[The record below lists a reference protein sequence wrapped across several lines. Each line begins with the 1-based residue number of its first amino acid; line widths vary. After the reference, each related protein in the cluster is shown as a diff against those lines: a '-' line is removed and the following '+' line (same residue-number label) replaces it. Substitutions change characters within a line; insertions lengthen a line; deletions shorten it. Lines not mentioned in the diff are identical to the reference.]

1 MIVSKTA
8 DEKNDGQADFMTA
21 DSSDNFSRRAL
32 LRVFAA
38 GAIAAAPTYSNAFSL
53 IRGAGDIRRI
63 KMHSGRSGESVDL
76 IYWVDG
82 NYIPEAIDEVSYF
95 MRDWRS
101 GRVKLIDQRTID
113 IVAATQRMMDTNE
126 SFNMLSGYRTPE
138 TNRALRTRSRSVAR
152 KSLHMTG
159 QAVDLRMKGRSV
171 RQISRAAISCHAGGV
186 GKYSR
191 SNFVH
196 VDCGDVRVWGG

>member
-1 MIVSKTA
+1 MTDRQS
-8 DEKNDGQADFMTA
+8 FMNGTR
-21 DSSDNFSRRAL
+21 SDLLSRRAL

-38 GAIAAAPTYSNAFSL
+38 SAVAAAPTYSNAFGL
-53 IRGAGDIRRI
+53 LRGAGDIRRI
-63 KMHSGRSGESVDL
+63 KMHSGRSGESVDV
-76 IYWVDG
+76 IYWIDG
-82 NYIPEAIDEVSYF
+82 KYIDPSFDEISYF

-101 GRVKLIDQRTID
+101 GRVKLIDRRTVD
-113 IVAATQRMMDTNE
+113 IIAASQQLLDTTE

-138 TNRALRTRSRSVAR
+138 TNRALRSRSRSVAR
-152 KSLHMTG
+152 NSLHITG
-159 QAVDLRMKGRSV
+159 QAADLRMTGRSV

-196 VDCGDVRVWGG
+196 VDCGDIRVWGR

>member
-1 MIVSKTA
+1 
-8 DEKNDGQADFMTA
+8 MTA
-21 DSSDNFSRRAL
+21 KSSDIISRRSL

-38 GAIAAAPTYSNAFSL
+38 GVVAAAPTYSNAFSL
-53 IRGAGDIRRI
+53 IRGAGDIRRL

-76 IYWVDG
+76 IYWVEG
-82 NYIPEAIDEVSYF
+82 NYIPEAIDEISYF

-101 GRVKLIDQRTID
+101 GRVKQIDHRTID

-138 TNRALRTRSRSVAR
+138 TNRALRSRSRSVAR

-171 RQISRAAISCHAGGV
+171 RQISKAAISCNAGGV

-196 VDCGDVRVWGG
+196 VDCGEVRVWGG